1 MIEAK
6 SNELRD
12 VLKSFQKHFVWAG
25 IFSLFINLLLLTSPI
40 YMLQIYDRVLA
51 SRNVTTLVVI
61 SVGAMALFMVYSAL
75 ETQRS
80 RVLVR
85 IGGALDRRLSGR
97 VFTAVFKGALQRPG
111 MTGQAVRDLDSV
123 REFLTGS
130 GLFAFF
136 DAPWLPIYLAA
147 VFLIH
152 PLLGIVSTIGGVALF
167 ILAVFQELATRK
179 TLSDATAAGITAN
192 RTLDNSLRNAEAIA
206 AMGMTN
212 SMLQRWQQRRQHTLV
227 LQALASDRA
236 GIIIAVS
243 KFVRI
248 GLQTAILG
256 FGAFLVIHN
265 EITGGL
271 MIASSIMMGKALAPI
286 ELAVASWKQ
295 LLAARSAYGR
305 LSAILTAVRADDRRM
320 ELPAPTGLLELERVV
335 AAPPMSN
342 IPVIKGVGMKL
353 NAGDILGIIGPSAAG
368 KSSLA
373 RLIVGVWPAH
383 SGVVRLDGS
392 DIQTWNKDQLG
403 PHIGYLPQDIELFE
417 GTVAENIARFG
428 EVDPEAVIAA
438 ARLGGVHDMILQLG
452 QGYDTMIGAGG
463 ATLSGGQRQRIG
475 LARALYKLPALIVL
489 DEPNSNLDRD
499 GEAALARTLA
509 ELKEKKRTTIV
520 ITHRPNILASVDH
533 IMVMNSGL
541 VEAFGPRDE
550 ILGKYLRPQAVPA
563 SVQPGQ
569 VGQQG
574 GSNTS
579 ISMV

>member
-1 MIEAK
+1 MIQGK
-6 SNELRD
+6 TSELRE
-12 VLKSFQKHFVWAG
+12 VLNSFRQHFIWAG
-25 IFSLFINLLLLTSPI
+25 VFSLFINLLLLTSPI
-40 YMLQIYDRVLA
+40 YMLQIYDRVLS

-61 SVGAMALFMVYSAL
+61 SIGAMFMFMIYSAL

-85 IGGALDRRLSGR
+85 IGGSLDRRLNAR
-97 VFTAVFKGALQRPG
+97 VFNAVFKGALQRPG
-111 MTGQAVRDLDSV
+111 MTGQAIRDLDTV

-136 DAPWLPIYLAA
+136 DAPWLPIYLLA

-152 PLLGIVSTIGGVALF
+152 PLLGVVATIGGVMLF
-167 ILAVFQELATRK
+167 ILAVLQELATRK
-179 TLSDATAAGITAN
+179 TLSDASLAGLNAN

-206 AMGMTN
+206 AMGMMPA
-212 SMLQRWQQRRQHTLV
+212 MLERWQQRRQQTLV

-236 GIIIAVS
+236 GVILAVS

-248 GLQTAILG
+248 ALQTAMLG
-256 FGAFLVIHN
+256 FGAYLVIHN
-265 EITGGL
+265 EITSGT

-286 ELAVASWKQ
+286 EMAVATWKQ
-295 LLAARSAYGR
+295 LLAARSSYDR
-305 LSAILTAVRADDRRM
+305 LSGILTAVRADDRRM
-320 ELPAPTGLLELERVV
+320 ELPTPIGNIELERVV

-342 IPVIKGVGMKL
+342 IPVIKGVSFRIS
-353 NAGDILGIIGPSAAG
+353 AGDVLGIIGPSAAG

-373 RLIVGVWPAH
+373 RLLVGIWPAH
-383 SGVVRLDGS
+383 SGVVRIDGS
-392 DIQTWNKDQLG
+392 DVQSWNKDQLG

-428 EVDPEAVIAA
+428 AVEPEAVIDA
-438 ARLGGVHDMILQLG
+438 ARLAGVHDMILQLG

-509 ELKEKKRTTIV
+509 ELKEKKRTTLV
-520 ITHRPNILASVDH
+520 ITHRPNILASVDF
-533 IMVMNSGL
+533 IMVMTAGL
-541 VEAFGPRDE
+541 IESFGPRDE

-563 SVQPGQ
+563 AGGA
-569 VGQQG
+569 GQQ
-574 GSNTS
+574 TP

>member
-1 MIEAK
+1 MNQK
-6 SNELRD
+6 TNTNELKE
-12 VLKSFQKHFVWAG
+12 VLKTFQRHFVWAG
-25 IFSLFINLLLLTSPI
+25 VFSLFINLLLLTSPL
-40 YMLQIYDRVLA
+40 YMLQIYDRVLS
-51 SRNVTTLVVI
+51 SRSVTTLVVL
-61 SVGAMALFMVYSAL
+61 SLGAMILFMVYSAL

-85 IGGALDRRLSGR
+85 IGGSLDRILNAR
-97 VFTAVFKGALQRPG
+97 VFNAVFKGALQRPG

-147 VFLIH
+147 VFLVH
-152 PLLGIVSTIGGVALF
+152 PVLGIVATIGGVALF
-167 ILAVFQELATRK
+167 ILAVLQELATRK
-179 TLSDATAAGITAN
+179 TLSDASIAGLNAN

-206 AMGMTN
+206 AMGMTPA
-212 SMLQRWQQRRQHTLV
+212 MLERWQKRRQQTLV

-236 GIIIAVS
+236 GFILAIS

-248 GLQTAILG
+248 ALQTAMLG
-256 FGAFLVIHN
+256 FGAYLVIQN
-265 EITGGL
+265 EITSGM

-286 ELAVASWKQ
+286 EMAVATWKQ
-295 LLAARSAYGR
+295 FLTARSSYER
-305 LSAILTAVRADDRRM
+305 LNGILAAVRADERHM
-320 ELPAPTGLLELERVV
+320 ELPAPKGSIELERVV

-342 IPVIKGVGMKL
+342 IPVIKGVSFRVA
-353 NAGDILGIIGPSAAG
+353 AGDILGIIGPSAAG

-373 RLIVGVWPAH
+373 RLLVGVWNAH
-383 SGVVRLDGS
+383 SGVVRIDGS

-428 EVDPEAVIAA
+428 EVDPEAVIEA
-438 ARLGGVHDMILQLG
+438 ARLAGVHDMILQLS

-475 LARALYKLPALIVL
+475 LARALYRLPALIVL

-499 GEAALARTLA
+499 GEAALARTIA
-509 ELKEKKRTTIV
+509 QLKEKKRTTLV
-520 ITHRPNILASVDH
+520 ITHRPNILASVDY

-541 VEAFGPRDE
+541 VESMGPREE
-550 ILGKYLRPQAVPA
+550 ILTKYLRPQAIASTQGQPA
-563 SVQPGQ
+563 QAPGQ
-569 VGQQG
+569 Q
-574 GSNTS
+574 TP

>member
-6 SNELRD
+6 TNELRE
-12 VLKSFQKHFVWAG
+12 VLKTFKKHFIWAG
-25 IFSLFINLLLLTSPI
+25 VFSLFINLLLLTSPV

-51 SRNVTTLVVI
+51 SRSVTTLVVI
-61 SVGAMALFMVYSAL
+61 SVGAMMLFMVYSAL

-85 IGGALDRRLSGR
+85 IGGALDRTLSAR
-97 VFTAVFKGALQRPG
+97 VFNAVFKGALQRPG
-111 MTGQAVRDLDSV
+111 MTGQAVRDLDTV

-136 DAPWLPIYLAA
+136 DAPWLPIYLLA

-152 PLLGIVSTIGGVALF
+152 PLLGVVSTIGGVLLF

-179 TLSDATAAGITAN
+179 TLSDASAAGITAS

-206 AMGMTN
+206 AMGMTPA
-212 SMLQRWQQRRQHTLV
+212 MLTRWQQRRQSTLV

-236 GIIIAVS
+236 GLIIAVS

-256 FGAFLVIHN
+256 FGAYLVIHN

-286 ELAVASWKQ
+286 EMAVATWKQ
-295 LLAARSAYGR
+295 LLAARSAYSR
-305 LSAILTAVRADDRRM
+305 LGAVLAAVRADDRRM
-320 ELPAPTGLLELERVV
+320 ELPAPTGILELDRVI

-342 IPVIKGVGMKL
+342 IPVIKGISLRVA
-353 NAGDILGIIGPSAAG
+353 AGDVLGIIGPSAAG

-373 RLIVGVWPAH
+373 RLIVGVWNAH
-383 SGVVRLDGS
+383 SGVVRIDGS

-417 GTVAENIARFG
+417 GTVADNIARFST
-428 EVDPEAVIAA
+428 VDPEAVIEA
-438 ARLGGVHDMILQLG
+438 ARLAGVHDMILQLP

-463 ATLSGGQRQRIG
+463 ATLSGGQRQRVG
-475 LARALYKLPALIVL
+475 LARALYKTPALIVL

-509 ELKEKKRTTIV
+509 QLKEKKRTTLV

-533 IMVMNSGL
+533 IMVMNGGL
-541 VEAFGPRDE
+541 IESLGPRDE
-550 ILGKYLRPQAVPA
+550 ILGKYLRPQAVPNA
-563 SVQPGQ
+563 PGTPA
-569 VGQQG
+569 VAGQ
-574 GSNTS
+574 NTS

>member
-6 SNELRD
+6 TNELRE
-12 VLKSFQKHFVWAG
+12 VLKTFKKHFIWAG
-25 IFSLFINLLLLTSPI
+25 VFSLFINLLLLTSPV

-51 SRNVTTLVVI
+51 SRSVTTLVVI
-61 SVGAMALFMVYSAL
+61 SVGAMMLFMVYSAL

-85 IGGALDRRLSGR
+85 IGGALDRTLSAR
-97 VFTAVFKGALQRPG
+97 VFNAVFKGALQRPG
-111 MTGQAVRDLDSV
+111 MTGQAVRDLDTV

-136 DAPWLPIYLAA
+136 DAPWLPIYLLA

-152 PLLGIVSTIGGVALF
+152 PLLGVVSTIGGVLLF

-179 TLSDATAAGITAN
+179 TLSDASAAGITAS

-206 AMGMTN
+206 AMGMTPA
-212 SMLQRWQQRRQHTLV
+212 MLTRWQQRRQSTLV

-236 GIIIAVS
+236 GLIIAVS

-256 FGAFLVIHN
+256 FGAYLVIHN

-286 ELAVASWKQ
+286 EMAVATWKQ
-295 LLAARSAYGR
+295 LLAARSAYAR
-305 LSAILTAVRADDRRM
+305 LGAVLAAVRADDRRM
-320 ELPAPTGLLELERVV
+320 ELPAPTGILELDRVI

-342 IPVIKGVGMKL
+342 IPVIKGISLRVA
-353 NAGDILGIIGPSAAG
+353 AGDVLGIIGPSAAG

-373 RLIVGVWPAH
+373 RLIVGVWNAH
-383 SGVVRLDGS
+383 SGVVRIDGS

-417 GTVAENIARFG
+417 GTVADNIARFST
-428 EVDPEAVIAA
+428 VDPEAVIEA
-438 ARLGGVHDMILQLG
+438 ARLAGVHDMILQLP

-463 ATLSGGQRQRIG
+463 ATLSGGQRQRVG
-475 LARALYKLPALIVL
+475 LARALYKTPALIVL

-509 ELKEKKRTTIV
+509 QLKEKKRTTLV

-533 IMVMNSGL
+533 IMVMNGGL
-541 VEAFGPRDE
+541 IESLGPRDE
-550 ILGKYLRPQAVPA
+550 ILGKYLRPQAVPNA
-563 SVQPGQ
+563 PGTPA
-569 VGQQG
+569 VAGQ
-574 GSNTS
+574 NTS

>member
-1 MIEAK
+1 MIDAK
-6 SNELRD
+6 PSELRE
-12 VLKSFQKHFVWAG
+12 VLKSFQRHFIWAG
-25 IFSLFINLLLLTSPI
+25 VFSLFINLLLLTSPL

-51 SRNVTTLVVI
+51 SRSITTLVVI
-61 SVGAMALFMVYSAL
+61 SVGAMILFMVYSAL
-75 ETQRS
+75 ETQRT

-85 IGGALDRRLSGR
+85 IGGSLDRRLSGR
-97 VFTAVFKGALQRPG
+97 VFNAVFKGALQRPG
-111 MTGQAVRDLDSV
+111 MTGQAVRDLDTV
-123 REFLTGS
+123 REYLTGS

-136 DAPWLPIYLAA
+136 DAPWLPIYLLA

-152 PLLGIVSTIGGVALF
+152 PLLGIVATIGGVCLF
-167 ILAVFQELATRK
+167 ILAVLQELATRK
-179 TLSDATAAGITAN
+179 TLGDASIAGVNAA

-206 AMGMTN
+206 AMGM
-212 SMLQRWQQRRQHTLV
+212 MPAMEKRWQERRQRTLV

-236 GIIIAVS
+236 GLILAVS

-248 GLQTAILG
+248 ALQTAMLG

-286 ELAVASWKQ
+286 EMAVASWKQ
-295 LLAARSAYGR
+295 LLQARTAYGR
-305 LSAILTAVRADDRRM
+305 LGAILSAVRADERHM
-320 ELPAPTGLLELERVV
+320 ELPAPHGNLELERVV

-342 IPVIKGVGMKL
+342 IPVIKGVGFRV
-353 NAGDILGIIGPSAAG
+353 NAGDVLGVIGPSAAG

-373 RLIVGVWPAH
+373 RLIVGVWQAH

-392 DIQTWNKDQLG
+392 DVQTWNKDQLG

-428 EVDPEAVIAA
+428 EVEPEAVIEA
-438 ARLGGVHDMILQLG
+438 ARLAGVHDMILQLG

-463 ATLSGGQRQRIG
+463 ATLSGGQRQRVG

-499 GEAALARTLA
+499 GEAALARTIA
-509 ELKEKKRTTIV
+509 ELKEKKRTTLV
-520 ITHRPNILASVDH
+520 ITHRPNILASVDY

-541 VEAFGPRDE
+541 VESFGPRDE
-550 ILGKYLRPQAVPA
+550 ILGKYLRPQAVPSA
-563 SVQPGQ
+563 GA
-569 VGQQG
+569 GQQAPV
-574 GSNTS
+574 
-579 ISMV
+579 SMV

>member
-1 MIEAK
+1 MIQAK
-6 SNELRD
+6 NSELRE
-12 VLKSFQKHFVWAG
+12 VLKSFQRHFVWAG
-25 IFSLFINLLLLTSPI
+25 VFSLFINLLLLTSPI
-40 YMLQIYDRVLA
+40 YMLQIYDRVLS
-51 SRNVTTLVVI
+51 SRNVTTLVVL

-85 IGGALDRRLSGR
+85 IGGSLDRRLNAR
-97 VFTAVFKGALQRPG
+97 VFNAVFKGALQRPG
-111 MTGQAVRDLDSV
+111 MTGQAVRDLDTL

-136 DAPWLPIYLAA
+136 DAPWLPVYLLA

-152 PLLGIVSTIGGVALF
+152 PLLGVVATIGGVMLF
-167 ILAVFQELATRK
+167 ILAVLQELATRK
-179 TLSDATAAGITAN
+179 TLTDATIAGLNAN

-206 AMGMTN
+206 AMGMTG
-212 SMLQRWQQRRQHTLV
+212 SMLERWQQRRQQTLV

-236 GIIIAVS
+236 GVILAIS

-248 GLQTAILG
+248 ALQTAMLG
-256 FGAFLVIHN
+256 FGAYLVIHN
-265 EITGGL
+265 EITSGT

-286 ELAVASWKQ
+286 EMAVATWKQ
-295 LLAARSAYGR
+295 LLNARSAYDR
-305 LSAILTAVRADDRRM
+305 LSGILTAVRADDRRM
-320 ELPAPTGLLELERVV
+320 ELPAPKGNIELERVV

-342 IPVIKGVGMKL
+342 IPVIKGVSFRL
-353 NAGDILGIIGPSAAG
+353 AAGDILGVIGPSAAG

-373 RLIVGVWPAH
+373 RLLVGIWTAH
-383 SGVVRLDGS
+383 SGVVRIDGS
-392 DIQTWNKDQLG
+392 DVQSWNKDQLG

-428 EVDPEAVIAA
+428 AVDPEAVIEA
-438 ARLGGVHDMILQLG
+438 ARLAGVHDMILQLG
-452 QGYDTMIGAGG
+452 QGYYTMIGAGG

-475 LARALYKLPALIVL
+475 LARALYNLPALIVL

-499 GEAALARTLA
+499 GEAALAKTLA
-509 ELKEKKRTTIV
+509 ELKEKKRTTLV

-541 VEAFGPRDE
+541 IESFGPRDE
-550 ILGKYLRPQAVPA
+550 VLGKYLRPQAVPGGG
-563 SVQPGQ
+563 QPGQ
-569 VGQQG
+569 VGQAGQQ
-574 GSNTS
+574 TP

>member
-1 MIEAK
+1 MIQAK
-6 SNELRD
+6 TSELRE
-12 VLKSFQKHFVWAG
+12 VLKSFRQHFIWAG
-25 IFSLFINLLLLTSPI
+25 VFSLFINLLLLTSPL
-40 YMLQIYDRVLA
+40 YMLQIYDRVLS
-51 SRNVTTLVVI
+51 SRNVTTLVVLSI
-61 SVGAMALFMVYSAL
+61 GAMILFMVYSAL

-85 IGGALDRRLSGR
+85 IGGSLDRRLNAR
-97 VFTAVFKGALQRPG
+97 VFNAVFKGALQRPG
-111 MTGQAVRDLDSV
+111 MTGQAVRDLDTL

-136 DAPWLPIYLAA
+136 DAPWLPIYLLA

-152 PLLGIVSTIGGVALF
+152 PMLGVVATIGGVMLF
-167 ILAVFQELATRK
+167 ILAVLQELATRK
-179 TLSDATAAGITAN
+179 TLSDATLAGLNAN
-192 RTLDNSLRNAEAIA
+192 RTLENSLRNAEAIG
-206 AMGMTN
+206 AMGMAPA
-212 SMLQRWQQRRQHTLV
+212 MLERWQHRRQQTLV

-236 GIIIAVS
+236 GVILAIS

-248 GLQTAILG
+248 ALQTAMLG
-256 FGAFLVIHN
+256 FGAYLVIQN
-265 EITGGL
+265 EITSGT

-286 ELAVASWKQ
+286 EMAVATWKQ
-295 LLAARSAYGR
+295 FLNARSSYER
-305 LSAILTAVRADDRRM
+305 LSGVLTAVRADERRM
-320 ELPAPTGLLELERVV
+320 ELPAPIGNIELERVV

-342 IPVIKGVGMKL
+342 IPVIKGISFRVS
-353 NAGDILGIIGPSAAG
+353 AGDVLGIIGPSAAG

-373 RLIVGVWPAH
+373 RLLVGIWPAH
-383 SGVVRLDGS
+383 SGVVRIDGS
-392 DIQTWNKDQLG
+392 DVQSWNKEQLG

-428 EVDPEAVIAA
+428 AVDPEAVIEA
-438 ARLGGVHDMILQLG
+438 ARLAGVHDMILQLG

-463 ATLSGGQRQRIG
+463 ATLSGGQRQRVG

-509 ELKEKKRTTIV
+509 ELKEKKRTTLV
-520 ITHRPNILASVDH
+520 ITHRPNILASVDF
-533 IMVMNSGL
+533 IMVMTAGL
-541 VEAFGPRDE
+541 IESFGPRDE

-563 SVQPGQ
+563 AGPAGQP
-569 VGQQG
+569 
-574 GSNTS
+574 TP

>member
-1 MIEAK
+1 MIEPK
-6 SNELRD
+6 TNELRE
-12 VLKSFQKHFVWAG
+12 VLKTFKKHFMWAG
-25 IFSLFINLLLLTSPI
+25 VFSLFINLLLLTSPV
-40 YMLQIYDRVLA
+40 YMLQIYDRVLS
-51 SRNVTTLVVI
+51 SRSITTLVVI
-61 SVGAMALFMVYSAL
+61 SIGAMILFMVYSAL

-80 RVLVR
+80 RLLVR
-85 IGGALDRRLSGR
+85 IGGGLDRSLSAR
-97 VFTAVFKGALQRPG
+97 VFNAVFKGALQRPG
-111 MTGQAVRDLDSV
+111 MTGQAVRDLDTI

-136 DAPWLPIYLAA
+136 DAPWLPIYLVA

-152 PLLGIVSTIGGVALF
+152 PLLGVVSTIGGVTLF

-179 TLSDATAAGITAN
+179 TLSEASAAGVNAS
-192 RTLDNSLRNAEAIA
+192 RTLDNSLRNAESIA
-206 AMGMTN
+206 AMGMTPA
-212 SMLQRWQQRRQHTLV
+212 MLTRWQQRRQNTLV

-236 GIIIAVS
+236 GVIIAIS

-256 FGAFLVIHN
+256 FGAYLVIHN
-265 EITGGL
+265 EISAGL
-271 MIASSIMMGKALAPI
+271 MIGASIMMGKALAPI
-286 ELAVASWKQ
+286 EMAVATWKQ
-295 LLAARSAYGR
+295 LLAARSAYSR
-305 LSAILTAVRADDRRM
+305 LGAILAAVRADERHM
-320 ELPAPTGLLELERVV
+320 ELPAPIGNLELERVI

-342 IPVIKGVGMKL
+342 IPVIKGISFRIA
-353 NAGDILGIIGPSAAG
+353 AGDVLGVIGPSAAG

-373 RLIVGVWPAH
+373 RLIVGVWNAH
-383 SGVVRLDGS
+383 SGVVRIDGS
-392 DIQTWNKDQLG
+392 DVQTWNKDQLG

-417 GTVAENIARFG
+417 GTVAENVARFG
-428 EVDPEAVIAA
+428 VVDPEAVIEA
-438 ARLGGVHDMILQLG
+438 ARLAGVHDMILQLP

-475 LARALYKLPALIVL
+475 LARALYKMPALIVL

-499 GEAALARTLA
+499 GEAALARTIA
-509 ELKEKKRTTIV
+509 QLKEKKRTTLV

-541 VEAFGPRDE
+541 IESFGPRDE

-563 SVQPGQ
+563 APPAAGGQ
-569 VGQQG
+569 
-574 GSNTS
+574 TPS

>member
-1 MIEAK
+1 MNQK
-6 SNELRD
+6 TNTNELKE
-12 VLKSFQKHFVWAG
+12 VLKTFQRHFVWAG
-25 IFSLFINLLLLTSPI
+25 VFSLFINLLLLTSPI
-40 YMLQIYDRVLA
+40 YMLQIYDRVLS
-51 SRNVTTLVVI
+51 SRSVTTLVVLSI
-61 SVGAMALFMVYSAL
+61 GAMILFMVYSAL

-85 IGGALDRRLSGR
+85 IGGSLDRRLSAR
-97 VFTAVFKGALQRPG
+97 VFNAVFKGALQRPG
-111 MTGQAVRDLDSV
+111 MTGQAVRDLDTV

-136 DAPWLPIYLAA
+136 DAPWLPIYLLA

-152 PLLGIVSTIGGVALF
+152 PLLGIVATIGGVALF
-167 ILAVFQELATRK
+167 ILAVLQELATRK
-179 TLSDATAAGITAN
+179 TLSDASIAGLNAN

-206 AMGMTN
+206 AMGMTPA
-212 SMLQRWQQRRQHTLV
+212 MLGRWQKRRQQTLV

-236 GIIIAVS
+236 GVILAVS

-248 GLQTAILG
+248 ALQTAMLG
-256 FGAFLVIHN
+256 FGAYLVIHN
-265 EITGGL
+265 EITSGM

-286 ELAVASWKQ
+286 EMAVATWKQ
-295 LLAARSAYGR
+295 FLTARSSYER
-305 LSAILTAVRADDRRM
+305 LNAILAAVRADDRHM
-320 ELPAPTGLLELERVV
+320 ELPAPQGFIELERVV

-342 IPVIKGVGMKL
+342 IPVIKGVSFRVG
-353 NAGDILGIIGPSAAG
+353 AGDILGIIGPSAAG

-373 RLIVGVWPAH
+373 RLLVGVWNAH
-383 SGVVRLDGS
+383 SGVVRIDGS
-392 DIQTWNKDQLG
+392 DVQTWNKDQLG

-428 EVDPEAVIAA
+428 EVDAEAVIEA
-438 ARLGGVHDMILQLG
+438 ARLAGVHDMILQLS

-499 GEAALARTLA
+499 GEAALGRTIA
-509 ELKEKKRTTIV
+509 QLKEKKRTTLV

-541 VEAFGPRDE
+541 VESMGPREE
-550 ILGKYLRPQAVPA
+550 ILSKYLRPQAIA
-563 SVQPGQ
+563 STPGQ
-569 VGQQG
+569 PAQAPGQQ
-574 GSNTS
+574 TP

>member
-1 MIEAK
+1 MIQAK
-6 SNELRD
+6 NSELRE
-12 VLKSFQKHFVWAG
+12 VLKSFQRHFVWAG
-25 IFSLFINLLLLTSPI
+25 VFSLFINLLLLTSPI
-40 YMLQIYDRVLA
+40 YMLQIYDRVLS
-51 SRNVTTLVVI
+51 SRNVTTLVVL

-85 IGGALDRRLSGR
+85 IGGSLDRRLNAR
-97 VFTAVFKGALQRPG
+97 VFNAVFKGALQRPG
-111 MTGQAVRDLDSV
+111 MTGQAVRDLDTL

-136 DAPWLPIYLAA
+136 DAPWLPVYLLA

-152 PLLGIVSTIGGVALF
+152 PLLGVVATIGGVMLF
-167 ILAVFQELATRK
+167 ILAVLQELATRK
-179 TLSDATAAGITAN
+179 TLTDATIAGLNAN

-206 AMGMTN
+206 AMGMTG
-212 SMLQRWQQRRQHTLV
+212 SMLERWQQRRQQTLV

-236 GIIIAVS
+236 GVILAIS

-248 GLQTAILG
+248 ALQTAMLG
-256 FGAFLVIHN
+256 FGAYLVIHN
-265 EITGGL
+265 EITSGT

-286 ELAVASWKQ
+286 EMAVATWKQ
-295 LLAARSAYGR
+295 LLNARSAYDR
-305 LSAILTAVRADDRRM
+305 LSGILTAVRADDRRM
-320 ELPAPTGLLELERVV
+320 ELPAPKGNIELERVV

-342 IPVIKGVGMKL
+342 IPVIKGVSFRL
-353 NAGDILGIIGPSAAG
+353 AAGDILGVIGPSAAG

-373 RLIVGVWPAH
+373 RLLVGIWTAH
-383 SGVVRLDGS
+383 SGVVRIDGS
-392 DIQTWNKDQLG
+392 DVQSWNKDQLG

-428 EVDPEAVIAA
+428 AVDPEAVIEA
-438 ARLGGVHDMILQLG
+438 ARLAGVHDMILQLG

-475 LARALYKLPALIVL
+475 LARALYNLPALIVL

-499 GEAALARTLA
+499 GEAALAKTLA
-509 ELKEKKRTTIV
+509 ELKEKKRTTLV

-541 VEAFGPRDE
+541 IESFGPRDE
-550 ILGKYLRPQAVPA
+550 VLGKYLRPQAVPGGG
-563 SVQPGQ
+563 QPGQ
-569 VGQQG
+569 VGQAGQQ
-574 GSNTS
+574 TP

>member
-1 MIEAK
+1 MIQAK
-6 SNELRD
+6 NSELKE
-12 VLKSFQKHFVWAG
+12 VLKSFQRHFVWAG
-25 IFSLFINLLLLTSPI
+25 VFSLFINLLLLTSPL
-40 YMLQIYDRVLA
+40 YMLQIYDRVLS
-51 SRNVTTLVVI
+51 SRNVTTLVVLSI
-61 SVGAMALFMVYSAL
+61 GAMILFMVYSAL

-85 IGGALDRRLSGR
+85 IGGSLDRRLNAR
-97 VFTAVFKGALQRPG
+97 VFNAVFKGALTRPG
-111 MTGQAVRDLDSV
+111 MTGQAVRDLDTV

-136 DAPWLPIYLAA
+136 DAPWLPIYLLA

-152 PLLGIVSTIGGVALF
+152 PMLGVVATIGGISLF
-167 ILAVFQELATRK
+167 ILAVLQELATRK
-179 TLSDATAAGITAN
+179 TLSDATIAGLNAN

-206 AMGMTN
+206 AMGMTG
-212 SMLQRWQQRRQHTLV
+212 SMLERWQHRRQQTLV

-236 GIIIAVS
+236 GVILAVS

-248 GLQTAILG
+248 ALQTAMLG
-256 FGAFLVIHN
+256 FGAYLVIHN
-265 EITGGL
+265 EITSGT

-286 ELAVASWKQ
+286 EMAVATWKQ
-295 LLAARSAYGR
+295 LLAARSSYER
-305 LSAILTAVRADDRRM
+305 LSGILTAVRADERRM
-320 ELPAPTGLLELERVV
+320 ELPAPKGNIEMERVV

-342 IPVIKGVGMKL
+342 IPVIKGVSFRVA
-353 NAGDILGIIGPSAAG
+353 AGDILGIIGPSAAG

-373 RLIVGVWPAH
+373 RLLVGVWNAH
-383 SGVVRLDGS
+383 SGVVRIDGS

-428 EVDPEAVIAA
+428 EVNPEAVIEA
-438 ARLGGVHDMILQLG
+438 ARLAGVHDMILQLP

-463 ATLSGGQRQRIG
+463 ATLSGGQRQRVG
-475 LARALYKLPALIVL
+475 LARALYNLPALIVL

-509 ELKEKKRTTIV
+509 ELKEKKRTTLV

-541 VEAFGPRDE
+541 IESFGPRDE
-550 ILGKYLRPQAVPA
+550 VLGKYLRPQAVPGG
-563 SVQPGQ
+563 GQ
-569 VGQQG
+569 AAPVGQAGQQ
-574 GSNTS
+574 TP